1 MAARRTIAV
10 AQRRSFGQRALVLS
24 VAVAFLLQSLV
35 TQTHIHGAAIPED
48 LGFGS
53 LLAKIAAADEVG
65 DVAKSPKQT
74 PAHDDSARCPLCQA
88 AQSAGAFV
96 APGALVLIL
105 PWQNVSF
112 VPLFVGAGA
121 YFDTPSHSWRG
132 RAPPK
137 A

>member
-1 MAARRTIAV
+1 MAARRTIV
-10 AQRRSFGQRALVLS
+10 VVQRRSFGQRALVLS

-35 TQTHIHGAAIPED
+35 TQTHIHGAAVPED

-53 LLAKIAAADEVG
+53 LLAKIGAADELG
-65 DVAKSPKQT
+65 EVAKSPKQA
-74 PAHDDSARCPLCQA
+74 PAHDDSSRCPLCQA

-96 APGALVLIL
+96 APAALVLVL
-105 PWQNVSF
+105 PWQNISF
-112 VPLFVGAGA
+112 VPLFLSAGS

-137 A
+137 V